1 MAKMI
6 TRTIKVYTYTT
17 GTINFSTM
25 KVEDVKNF
33 SYPYKLG
40 SRARKDLEKSAGNPI
55 MAETTGEALYGMSLD
70 DFLRYARPISKEE
83 AEANKLA

>member
-25 KVEDVKNF
+25 QVENVKNYSF
-33 SYPYKLG
+33 PYKLG
-40 SRARKDLEKSAGNPI
+40 SRARKDLERTADNPI

-70 DFLRYARPISKEE
+70 DFLKYARPISKEE
-83 AEANKLA
+83 AESTELA